1 MRHPKWYD
9 IAKRAV
15 GGFAL
20 LVGLGACSSSGS
32 DPSEPPNVSVQSAA
46 IIGGST
52 AATDA
57 WPWSVKVYYGGKLRC
72 GGSLIAPEWVLSV
85 GHCLNQQPAGYSVQ
99 LNNGTMV
106 PASAVMFNPNFSY
119 DGPPTG
125 HSDVGLIRLA
135 SPVEVS
141 ASVNFIRPAVDGDD
155 PGTNA
160 VAIGW
165 GYTDGRETSLPNTL
179 QQVTLPIVS
188 STACGSINPARS
200 TVYPDELCAG
210 DLNGTKGVCYGDS
223 GSALIVQR
231 ASGTWEHV
239 GMPSVVENDLFAPW
253 PAPMYCIS
261 YAVFSR
267 TTAMVNW
274 IRQYVPDPAWLPG
287 LDLVSM

>member
-1 MRHPKWYD
+1 MRRPLRYS
-9 IAKRAV
+9 AKRMV
-15 GGFAL
+15 SGFAL
-20 LVGLGACSSSGS
+20 LLVLDACGSSSE
-32 DPSEPPNVSVQSAA
+32 PSQPTNVAVQSEA

-52 AATDA
+52 AAANA
-57 WPWSVKVYYGGKLRC
+57 WPWSVTIYFGGQLQC

-85 GHCLNQQPAGYSVQ
+85 GHCLSHQPGSSYSVQ
-99 LNNGTMV
+99 LNTGTMV
-106 PASAVMFNPNFSY
+106 PASTVVFNPNFAY
-119 DGPPTG
+119 DGPITG

-135 SPVEVS
+135 YPVTIGPG
-141 ASVNFIRPAVDGDD
+141 VNFIRPAVNGDA

-165 GYTDGRETSLPNTL
+165 GYTDHFRKDLPSSL
-179 QQVTLPIVS
+179 QQVTLPIVPS
-188 STACGSINPARS
+188 ASCSAVNPARS

-210 DLNGTKGVCYGDS
+210 YQDGSKGICFGDS
-223 GSALIVQR
+223 GSALMVQR

-239 GMPSVVENDLFAPW
+239 GMPSVVESLTISIFPT
-253 PAPMYCIS
+253 YCIS

-287 LDLVSM
+287 LDLISM